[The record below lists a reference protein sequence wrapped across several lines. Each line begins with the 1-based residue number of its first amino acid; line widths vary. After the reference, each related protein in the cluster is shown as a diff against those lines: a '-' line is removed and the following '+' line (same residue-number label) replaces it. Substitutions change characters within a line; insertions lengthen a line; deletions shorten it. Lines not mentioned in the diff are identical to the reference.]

1 MCMADLRVE
10 PQALDSLN
18 FNQLPSSEIVT
29 AIATLDQ
36 LKRKKHLQLLE
47 PMVIKYS
54 APTPNPQPA
63 DPGQKSTE
71 TALVLASKQTHAHN
85 YTCTAR
91 ERD

>member
-1 MCMADLRVE
+1 MCMLDLRVE

-47 PMVIKYS
+47 SMVIKYS
-54 APTPNPQPA
+54 
-63 DPGQKSTE
+63 DSDSE
-71 TALVLASKQTHAHN
+71 S
-85 YTCTAR
+85 TAR
-91 ERD
+91 GTRTKIDRNSFGACE